1 MSNRLPV
8 PSCVERAKAIRSGV
22 LELRQDRR
30 ALGGRGSC
38 ILAFCL
44 TVICQFDSDLSD
56 VSLTGRGALD
66 EGLNH
71 QVAVIAARVV
81 ALHPAN
87 DLIAEIEIEL
97 LRVFI

>member
-30 ALGGRGSC
+30 ALGGRVSC
-38 ILAFCL
+38 SPL
-44 TVICQFDSDLSD
+44 FDGDLSD
-56 VSLTGRGALD
+56 VSLTGQSMLD